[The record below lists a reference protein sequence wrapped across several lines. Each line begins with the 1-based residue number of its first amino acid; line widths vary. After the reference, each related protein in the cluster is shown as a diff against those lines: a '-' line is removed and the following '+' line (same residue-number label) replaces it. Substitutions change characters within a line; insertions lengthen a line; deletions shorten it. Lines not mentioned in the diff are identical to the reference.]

1 MGIVKGLKELN
12 KTLDKP
18 QSGGSEGT
26 KGRWVK
32 LEDGESVKIR
42 FLQELDPDSP
52 NYNQKAGLGF
62 IAVEHTNPKDYR
74 RKGLCSIDDQGKCWG
89 CEQHRKDYKAGWK
102 ARSRLYINVL
112 VDDGKEDPY
121 VAILSQGTSGKSI
134 TPTLIEY
141 AGEMGSISNLTWRLK
156 RSGTGTST
164 EYVAISLGQDK
175 EKFDASK
182 YELYELEKV
191 AVKELTVEEQEK
203 FYMFGESEDSEDSS
217 EGSSSNV
224 EW

>member
-12 KTLDKP
+12 KALDKP
-18 QSGGSEGT
+18 QSSGEGT
-26 KGRWVK
+26 KAKWVK

-52 NYNQKAGLGF
+52 HYDAKMGLGF

-74 RKGLCSIDDQGKCWG
+74 RKALCSMDDQGKCYG

-102 ARSRLYINVL
+102 GRSRLYINVL

-121 VAILSQGTSGKSI
+121 VAILSQGSSGKTI

-141 AGEMGSISNLTWRLK
+141 AGEMGSITNLMWRVK
-156 RSGTGTST
+156 RSGTKTDTSYT
-164 EYVAISLGQDK
+164 AIPLAKD
-175 EKFDASK
+175 EDKFDASSL
-182 YELYELEKV
+182 ELYKLEES
-191 AVKELTVEEQEK
+191 AVRDLPYADQEAFFNGEGVSEEDN
-203 FYMFGESEDSEDSS
+203 STSS
-217 EGSSSNV
+217 DNI
-224 EW
+224 WA

>member
-1 MGIVKGLKELN
+1 MAIVKGLKSIN
-12 KTLDKP
+12 AVLDKP
-18 QSGGSEGT
+18 SDSEGS
-26 KGRWVK
+26 KARWVK
-32 LEDGESVKIR
+32 LADGESVKIR

-52 NYNQKAGLGF
+52 NYIEKAGLGF
-62 IAVEHTNPKDYR
+62 IAAEHTNPKNY
-74 RKGLCSIDDQGKCWG
+74 KSKALCTADDQGRCFG

-164 EYVAISLGQDK
+164 EYVAISLGQDA
-175 EKFDASK
+175 EKFDSSK
-182 YELYELEKV
+182 YELYDLEKV
-191 AVKELTVEEQEK
+191 AVKELSFEEQEK
-203 FYMFGESEDSEDSS
+203 FYMFGESEEDSS
-217 EGSSSNV
+217 SETSSSNV